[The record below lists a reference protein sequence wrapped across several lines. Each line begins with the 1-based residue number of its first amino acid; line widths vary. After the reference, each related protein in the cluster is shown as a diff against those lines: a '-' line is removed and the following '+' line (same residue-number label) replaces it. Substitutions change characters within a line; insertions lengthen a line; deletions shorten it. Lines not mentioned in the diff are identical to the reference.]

1 MTRQFRPK
9 LDGSIVL
16 RRNQSHSDQ
25 IGVGYLENAIIASVL
40 MTF

>member
-9 LDGSIVL
+9 LDGSVEL

-25 IGVGYLENAIIASVL
+25 IGGGYLENAIIASLL
-40 MTF
+40 MTL